1 MAEQPTLELQQQQV
15 DKLTAIV
22 QQLQISN
29 SAEGSTKDQ
38 FMKANEDILNAL
50 LVSNVLAEEAED
62 NAQAEEK
69 TSQSV
74 WNKMLNIFGWMKKDA
89 LRTGKLDKL
98 KKSQAVKFGKTK
110 LAKVE
115 AFAGNM
121 LDLLLKGLGLAAL
134 WGLFKFLEGKDWDKI
149 VEKVKSWVEMI
160 GLDWDATVTTLEGI
174 WTLLTRLGS
183 GMWVFN
189 MFITRIKNW
198 FGLGGIVG
206 TALKFVLGISFKT
219 MLGAGSVLWQLIGWI
234 GNIFKPENGRIAGWL
249 KTLKV
254 RALWM
259 WVDIMDTPAGK
270 FIKWI
275 GDIFGPKNGKF
286 AYWLGQIKAF
296 VGGKFTVWFGEGSK
310 MREIFKW
317 IGSFFGS
324 ADEGGKIAKAIQ
336 SITQNKAIAGIG
348 KFLGTI
354 GAKML
359 KFFGPIGWLIAGYD
373 AVMAFW
379 ETFQSTEGSL
389 WDKTVAGLSAGI
401 QAIVDF
407 FVFDLIQLAEDSIKW
422 LIKKVMGLFGYDE
435 AEIEKSDWF
444 TFSITGFLKDAFGD
458 YMKFFEGIFR
468 LDPTMALEGLKGM
481 WGAAADA
488 LGWLFDI
495 AIKPAINWLAE
506 FFGISKEGEDLIGK
520 EFSLSKW
527 IKETLIDP
535 IIEFLG
541 NLFDMDFQA
550 MAKQLMPS
558 ALYNFLFEDKTA
570 AKAFESGAFIDDYGM
585 NSVDTDKLKAMLQEG
600 TADDQKKT
608 LAGLINAYNDNTGN
622 LEDVEREKLKVL
634 LNEFGAKLNKGGF
647 VPAGKSI
654 PAILHGPELI
664 KPLPD
669 LEKGGML
676 GGQGAVNAP
685 TTIIN
690 KSTGSTSMLMGSS
703 SEDKSNWKYGMQ
715 GA

>member
-149 VEKVKSWVEMI
+149 VEKVKGWVEAI

-189 MFITRIKNW
+189 MFITRIINW

-654 PAILHGPELI
+654 PAILHGPEVI

>member
-149 VEKVKSWVEMI
+149 VEKVKGWVEAI

-270 FIKWI
+270 FI
-275 GDIFGPKNGKF
+275 
-286 AYWLGQIKAF
+286 
-296 VGGKFTVWFGEGSK
+296 
-310 MREIFKW
+310 KW

-541 NLFDMDFQA
+541 NLFNLDFKAIAKNMGIPKALMDMMFGDKN
-550 MAKQLMPS
+550 AKLTGDLEKMGIVDKNTFSKDELDLKKMKDLIESKEGNDRQGMIGQLS
-558 ALYNFLFEDKTA
+558 NLLTDENFAEKDREALK
-570 AKAFESGAFIDDYGM
+570 
-585 NSVDTDKLKAMLQEG
+585 
-600 TADDQKKT
+600 
-608 LAGLINAYNDNTGN
+608 N
-622 LEDVEREKLKVL
+622 LLTTY
-634 LNEFGAKLNKGGF
+634 GAKLRGGGF
-647 VPAGKSI
+647 VPAGKTV
-654 PAILHGPELI
+654 PAILHGPELV